1 MKLGQRITDPFS
13 KERGEVVMF
22 NCHGFS
28 LRMADGSKVYVRNAD
43 LAAAREL
50 SKRRQ
55 NNRKLRPPKPLVQ
68 DGPDAEL
75 SRLAK
80 ANGVSYET
88 ALQAMREG

>member
-28 LRMADGSKVYVRNAD
+28 LRMADGSRVYVRNAD
-43 LAAAREL
+43 LAAAR
-50 SKRRQ
+50 KRQGRG
-55 NNRKLRPPKPLVQ
+55 RPAKPLVQ
-68 DGPDAEL
+68 DGPDPEL

-80 ANGVSYET
+80 LNGLSYQ
-88 ALQAMREG
+88 QAVEAMNEGCC

>member
-13 KERGEVVMF
+13 KERGEVVSF

-43 LAAAREL
+43 LNAARKPKCGAE
-50 SKRRQ
+50 KRKR
-55 NNRKLRPPKPLVQ
+55 KPLVQ

-80 ANGVSYET
+80 LNGVSYAT
-88 ALQAMREG
+88 AVKAMKEA